1 MKDKIK
7 KLEEINKRINQTI
20 GKLETQLFIEG
31 VVKFK

>member
-20 GKLETQLFIEG
+20 GKLETLLFIDG
-31 VVKFK
+31 IVQSK

>member
-31 VVKFK
+31 IVQSK